1 MKVSTKAVTVQEA
14 LQSAADYLAKRRLRS
29 PRQDADLLVAS
40 VLKRDRTFLYTH
52 PEHQLSTAQ
61 KHLFQQWLIKRGEH
75 FPLQYLRGKQEFY
88 GREFSVR
95 PGVFIPRPETEL
107 VLEAALGL
115 LRESPE
121 EHLRAIDVGTG
132 SGCIGITLACEEP
145 RVVVTA
151 TDVSPIALQVAHQN
165 AKKHRCLDRLE
176 FREGQTLNPVKDR
189 PGYYHLVVSNPPY
202 VSHQEKNRVDAS
214 VDKHEP
220 REAVYAA
227 ESGQEIYKQLFSEAQ
242 KVLQA
247 QGKLVVELG
256 EGAGQGICRLAQEK
270 GWVLEDSRT
279 DLAHI
284 DRCAIFGRPLEEEA
298 MKT

>member
-1 MKVSTKAVTVQEA
+1 MTVKEA
-14 LQSAADYLAKRRLRS
+14 LQSAAEYLAEQRLRS

-40 VLKRDRTFLYTH
+40 VLQRDRTFLYTY

-75 FPLQYLRGKQEFY
+75 YPLQYLRGKQEFY

-151 TDVSPIALQVAHQN
+151 TDVSPIALKVARQN
-165 AKKHRCLDRLE
+165 AEKHHCLDRLE
-176 FREGQTLNPVKDR
+176 FREGQTLNPVRDR
-189 PGYYHLVVSNPPY
+189 LGYYHLVVSNPPY
-202 VSHQEKNRVDAS
+202 VSHEERSRVDDA

-227 ESGQEIYKQLFSEAQ
+227 ESGQEIYKQLFSEAR

-256 EGAGQGICRLAQEK
+256 EGARQGICRLAQEK
-270 GWVLEDSRT
+270 GWVLEDSRK

-284 DRCAIFGRPLEEEA
+284 DRCAIFGRPSDE
-298 MKT
+298 KP

>member
-1 MKVSTKAVTVQEA
+1 MTVKEA
-14 LQSAADYLAKRRLRS
+14 IQSAAGYLAKRRLRF
-29 PRQDADLLVAS
+29 PRQDAELLVAS
-40 VLKRDRTFLYTH
+40 VLQRDRPFLYAY

-61 KHLFQQWLIKRGEH
+61 KHLFQQRLTKRGEH
-75 FPLQYLRGKQEFY
+75 YPLQYLHGKQEFY

-107 VLEAALGL
+107 VLEAALAL

-121 EHLRAIDVGTG
+121 EQLRAADVGTG

-151 TDVSPIALQVAHQN
+151 TDVSPIALRVARQN
-165 AKKHRCLDRLE
+165 AKKHHCVDRVE

-189 PGYYHLVVSNPPY
+189 LGYYHLVVSNPPY
-202 VSHQEKNRVDAS
+202 VSRQERTRVDAS

-220 REAVYAA
+220 HEAVYAG

-242 KVLQA
+242 KVLRA
-247 QGKLVVELG
+247 HGKLVVELG
-256 EGAGQGICRLAQEK
+256 EGAGQGIFQLAQEK
-270 GWVLEDSRT
+270 GWVLEDLRK

-284 DRCAIFGRPLEEEA
+284 DRCAIFARPVEE
-298 MKT
+298 KP

>member
-1 MKVSTKAVTVQEA
+1 MTVKEA
-14 LQSAADYLAKRRLRS
+14 IQSASGYLAKRRLRF
-29 PRQDADLLVAS
+29 PRQDAELLVAS
-40 VLKRDRTFLYTH
+40 VLQRDRTFLYTY

-61 KHLFQQWLIKRGEH
+61 KHLFQQRLAKRGEH
-75 FPLQYLRGKQEFY
+75 YPLQYLHGKQEFY

-107 VLEAALGL
+107 VLEAALAL

-121 EHLRAIDVGTG
+121 EQLRAADVGTG

-151 TDVSPIALQVAHQN
+151 TDVSPIALRVARQN
-165 AKKHRCLDRLE
+165 AKKHHCVDRVE

-189 PGYYHLVVSNPPY
+189 LGYYHLVVSNPPY
-202 VSHQEKNRVDAS
+202 VSRQERTRVDAS

-220 REAVYAA
+220 HEAVYAG

-247 QGKLVVELG
+247 HGKLVVELG
-256 EGAGQGICRLAQEK
+256 EGAGQGICQLAQEK
-270 GWVLEDSRT
+270 GWVLEDLRK

-284 DRCAIFGRPLEEEA
+284 DRCAIFARPVEE
-298 MKT
+298 KP